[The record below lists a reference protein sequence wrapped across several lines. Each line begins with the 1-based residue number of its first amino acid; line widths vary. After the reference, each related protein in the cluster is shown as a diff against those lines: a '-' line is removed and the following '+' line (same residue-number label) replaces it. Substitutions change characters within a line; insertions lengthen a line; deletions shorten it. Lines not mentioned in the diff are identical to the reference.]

1 MGRILEIVLE
11 GLFIYFLY
19 RFIVGFVIPV
29 YRSTK
34 KVRHHVKEMQDRMND
49 HIREQQQRYS
59 TNNTQQTPKEEAPK
73 NQSKGKEGD
82 YIDYEEV
89 K

>member
-11 GLFIYFLY
+11 GLFIYFAY

-29 YRSTK
+29 YRSTR
-34 KVRHHVKEMQDRMND
+34 KVQNRMREMQERMND
-49 HIREQQQRYS
+49 HFRQQQR
-59 TNNTQQTPKEEAPK
+59 QTRENEAQPRKDFTAGKPKE
-73 NQSKGKEGD
+73 KEGE

>member
-34 KVRHHVKEMQDRMND
+34 QVRNRMHEMQDRMND
-49 HIREQQQRYS
+49 HIRQQQQRYS
-59 TNNTQQTPKEEAPK
+59 TNKAEQPSKETSK
-73 NQSKGKEGD
+73 NQTKGKEGE